1 VATAPADDQAPARQ
15 RLSAEDRRSAIIGAA
30 RGLFARNGF
39 RGTGTSDIA
48 AAAGCSEPVI
58 YKHFASKQALFA
70 AVLEDSTRMMGERF
84 AAAAAEGGDLF
95 TAYLRF
101 VRGLMGDPKVAEV
114 ARLRY
119 LALTLTNEPEI
130 RSSLSH
136 MMSAWHAG
144 VSGAVAEG
152 QAVGRI
158 RADADVESVSMLFL
172 GLGLA
177 AGFVGAV
184 DGEGALACF
193 PRHFDALVDL
203 LTPIQGGPDD

>member
-1 VATAPADDQAPARQ
+1 VDAAGTEEHVPARQ
-15 RLSAEDRRSAIIGAA
+15 RLSAENRRAAIISAA
-30 RGLFARNGF
+30 RVLFARNGF

-70 AVLEDSTRMMGERF
+70 AVLEDCTRLMGDRF
-84 AAAAAEGGDLF
+84 AAATAEGGDLF

-101 VRGLMGDPKVAEV
+101 VRGLMGDPQVAEV

-119 LALTLTNEPEI
+119 LALTLTSEPEI
-130 RSSLSH
+130 RAGLSY
-136 MMSAWHAG
+136 MMSAWHSG
-144 VSGAVAEG
+144 VRSAVEDGRAN
-152 QAVGRI
+152 GRI
-158 RADADVESVSMLFL
+158 RSDADVASVSMLFL

-184 DGEGALACF
+184 DGEEALECF

-203 LTPIQGGPDD
+203 LTPIPGGTG

>member
-1 VATAPADDQAPARQ
+1 VATLPADDEVPARQ
-15 RLSAEDRRSAIIGAA
+15 RLSAEDRRSAIIDAA
-30 RGLFARNGF
+30 RVLFARNGF

-48 AAAGCSEPVI
+48 AAAGCSEPII

-70 AVLEDSTRMMGERF
+70 AVLEDCTRMMGERF

-101 VRGLMGDPKVAEV
+101 VSGLMGDPKVAEV

-119 LALTLTNEPEI
+119 LAVTLTNEPEI
-130 RSSLSH
+130 RASLSH
-136 MMSAWHAG
+136 MMSSWHSG
-144 VSGAVAEG
+144 VSGAVAAG
-152 QAVGRI
+152 QANGRI

-177 AGFVGAV
+177 AGFVGAI
-184 DGEGALACF
+184 DGEGALECF
-193 PRHFDALVDL
+193 PRHVDALVDL
-203 LTPIQGGPDD
+203 LTPIQGGPHG